1 MVVLA
6 FFDLLRLHSKHT
18 REAVSAPMENITT
31 EEAATETPT
40 GTPSD
45 IDDPVDSSSVIVI
58 VITTFNT
65 AHWDFYYLI
74 NLKGSCT
81 CNT

>member
-1 MVVLA
+1 MLA

-18 REAVSAPMENITT
+18 REAVSAPRENIST

-45 IDDPVDSSSVIVI
+45 SNDSVDSSSVIVI
-58 VITTFNT
+58 IIIGQWRLSAQVYQ
-65 AHWDFYYLI
+65 H
-74 NLKGSCT
+74 
-81 CNT
+81 